1 MQTCKTKPPSGQ
13 DVNQYL
19 VQLNDI
25 LEQLSRQNNKTT
37 TIERIDLMLSSL
49 REIVLKID
57 PTRTV

>member
-1 MQTCKTKPPSGQ
+1 MQTCKTKPAPGQ

-25 LEQLSRQNNKTT
+25 LEQLSRQNNKAA

-57 PTRTV
+57 PSRTV

>member
-1 MQTCKTKPPSGQ
+1 MQTCKTKPAPGQ

-25 LEQLSRQNNKTT
+25 LEQLSRQNNKAA